1 MEMLAAFLGKTP
13 VDMFLGKLFLQ
24 AALRLKRL
32 HGLHA
37 MKSLR
42 ILVCWVQ
49 VFGHVDILL
58 GHHHSPLK
66 RNS

>member
-13 VDMFLGKLFLQ
+13 VDMFLGKLLLQ

-42 ILVCWVQ
+42 ILVCWIQ

>member
-1 MEMLAAFLGKTP
+1 MEMLDAFLVKTP
-13 VDMFLGKLFLQ
+13 VDMFLGKLILH

-37 MKSLR
+37 MKILR
-42 ILVCWVQ
+42 ILVCWIE

-58 GHHHSPLK
+58 GHHHSPL
-66 RNS
+66 

>member
-1 MEMLAAFLGKTP
+1 MEMLDAFLVKTP
-13 VDMFLGKLFLQ
+13 VDRFLGKLILH

-37 MKSLR
+37 MKILH
-42 ILVCWVQ
+42 ILVCWIE

-58 GHHHSPLK
+58 GHHHSPL
-66 RNS
+66 